1 MRNEVNERHLS
12 IKMHPHARERM
23 QERGATVDEVLK
35 TITKGEWF
43 RAKFGRSGFRMKLF
57 YDDFWKGQYY
67 HTKQLEVYGVE
78 EGEDFIVI
86 TVIVKYFQE

>member
-1 MRNEVNERHLS
+1 MTERYLS
-12 IKMHPHARERM
+12 IKFHPHAQERM
-23 QERGATVDEVLK
+23 LERGATVDEVRN
-35 TITKGEWF
+35 TINKGERF

-57 YDDFWKGQYY
+57 YDDFWKGHYY
-67 HTKQLEVYGVE
+67 YTKQLEVYGVE